1 MSEFGIDVSH
11 YQGKI
16 DWEKVVKSGRGF
28 VIMKAMYEK
37 APHNKDET
45 FEYNYKNAGAVGME
59 RGVYIYI
66 GSSSIN
72 DPVGDAKAL
81 LNHLNGRELEYGIWL
96 DLESDKLRAKGKEF
110 IRNLCYVYAYHFSK
124 QHYMCGIYCNRDW
137 YLNVIPEDLK
147 KDFVFWIARY
157 PANDNGTYNP
167 DSSIRPSSDYAVAWQ
182 YSSKGSVPGIQGKVD
197 LDIDYEIDTYK
208 PYRDIDEIALEVING
223 KWGNVDSVPSR
234 KVRLEKAGYNYFEV
248 QKKVNEVLKNR
259 S

>member
-1 MSEFGIDVSH
+1 
-11 YQGKI
+11 
-16 DWEKVVKSGRGF
+16 
-28 VIMKAMYEK
+28 
-37 APHNKDET
+37 
-45 FEYNYKNAGAVGME
+45 
-59 RGVYIYI
+59 
-66 GSSSIN
+66 
-72 DPVGDAKAL
+72 
-81 LNHLNGRELEYGIWL
+81 
-96 DLESDKLRAKGKEF
+96 
-110 IRNLCYVYAYHFSK
+110 
-124 QHYMCGIYCNRDW
+124 MCGIYCNRDW

-208 PYRDIDEIALEVING
+208 PYRDIDEIALEVIDG